1 MFFLLNWRENLPW
14 LVFDSMVGLD
24 LNLGNENRP
33 FLEVGCGGA
42 VQLDRVPNAVVMVPV
57 QLGRSVCNSYSI
69 KLDLSQYGMVLI
81 FFVLR

>member
-1 MFFLLNWRENLPW
+1 MFLLENWLENLPW
-14 LVFDSMVGLD
+14 LVFDSIVDLD

-42 VQLDRVPNAVVMVPV
+42 VQLVRVPNAVVMVRV

-69 KLDLSQYGMVLI
+69 KLDLSQYGMV
-81 FFVLR
+81 FFFLC